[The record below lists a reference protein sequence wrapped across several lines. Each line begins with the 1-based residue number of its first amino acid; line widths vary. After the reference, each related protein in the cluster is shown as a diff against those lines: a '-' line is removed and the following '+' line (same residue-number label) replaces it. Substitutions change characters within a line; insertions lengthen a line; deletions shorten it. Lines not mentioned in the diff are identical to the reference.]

1 MFTKITLQFSQKKC
15 LLLSLLFL
23 FSSQLFSASQTLN
36 LTIEEQNWINNH
48 PIISVGV
55 DQNWPPFDFVDSNKN
70 HQGIASDYLEH
81 LSKKLNLK
89 FITTAGIW
97 ENVITGVKSGQLD
110 MLACASNTEERRNF
124 LNFTT
129 PYIEIDTVFVTRQD
143 QPAINTLS
151 ELSNKTVAL
160 PKSTYIHELLAK
172 QAIDISF
179 LFVRSNQEALQA
191 VSLGNADAYV
201 GNLAVIS
208 HFIEEDLLTN
218 LKIDNRL
225 PSEKS
230 KLAFAVSKKR
240 PLLHSILQKGLISLS
255 EDTHRE
261 IKRKWIN
268 FDSLVKK
275 KQPIHFTKKQQLWLQ
290 DHKNIRIGIDP
301 AWAPIEFIDPQ
312 NKTYQGIASD
322 YVAYIENSLSI
333 KTSYNPDLSWE
344 QVIDKIQNGEIDVLP
359 AVSITPDRKKYLNF
373 TKPYLKFPY
382 VIFTR
387 NDAAIITSIDELF
400 DKKIVVEKNYANHDI
415 LIANHPEIELILV
428 DNTEQALS
436 SLSLGHADAYM
447 GNLAASSHIILQSGL
462 NNIKVAAPTPFSNDL
477 AFAVR
482 KDWPEFINILQK
494 ALNSISQKEKNAYK
508 KKWFSIRFDHKIDT
522 TLIWKISSITA
533 AIFLIFS
540 LWVWQIRKQKE
551 ALRISKERFQLA
563 MNASKEG
570 LWDWNLKTDEVY
582 FSPSYSAML
591 GYQLDEFKN
600 THLTWENLLHPDD
613 KYNALKFVESKIK
626 MCSEHYEHEFRL
638 RHKSGQYLHIRS
650 TGSIVNIEN
659 GKATRAIGTQQ
670 NITEQKN
677 ITIALEQQKFALDA
691 SSIVVIT
698 DVKGIITYVND
709 QFCLISGYSRK
720 ELLGQNHRLLNSG
733 FHPSSFWK
741 NMFSQASKGI
751 PWRDEVCNKAKDGSL
766 YWVDSTIIGLFT
778 TQGKLDQYIAI
789 RTDISSRKTAEQKLK
804 KSEQQFSSLIHNI
817 PSTFY
822 QYKFNKKWTLSFLTD
837 AVESISGY
845 PVSFFI
851 DNPQSLINI
860 THPADIAPIKQKLQ
874 SSINLHLPYTLE
886 YRIIHKDNSIRWIY
900 EKGLPIYNDKNQP
913 LYLQGAIF
921 DITATKLAEI
931 ELEKAK
937 QVAEHA
943 NQFKSDFLSNM
954 SHEIRTP
961 MNAIVGL
968 GYLALKTEL
977 TSQQQDYIKKIQ
989 NASQSLLTII
999 NDILDFSKIEA
1010 GKLHLESINF
1020 QLDDNF
1026 ETLADLFRLACE
1038 DKNIE
1043 LIFDID
1049 PTIPTTLIGDP
1060 TRLSQVLINL
1070 CSNAIKFTEQGEI
1083 KVSVTPVEVN
1093 EHKAILKFSINDTGC
1108 GVEESKQ
1115 SQLFDSFFQ
1124 TDTSTTRTH
1133 GGTGLGLAISKQLVT
1148 LMNGS
1153 IGINS
1158 SQEHGSE
1165 FFFFIECGIAEK
1177 QKKSLTLP
1185 QPDLRGIRVLVVD
1198 DNITARNVLRDQLA
1212 SLSFKVTIVA
1222 NANEAYSVLT
1232 TTEKPFDLILMDWSM
1247 PEINGLDAVK
1257 HIKNNLHL
1265 HQIPSIIMVTAYAQE
1280 EVTNEAKNINLDAF
1294 ILKPATLSTLFDTII
1309 KVLRPNIKTTFPNLK
1324 PEQEK
1329 LSGSILLAEDNK
1341 INQQVAEELLKSF
1354 GLDVTIA
1361 DNGLIAVDKV
1371 FQQSA
1376 NKQIFDLIL
1385 MDIQMPELDG
1395 IQATHT
1401 IRNNQ
1406 DFKDLPIIAMTAH
1419 AMVGDKA
1426 KSLAAGMNEHI
1437 TKPIDPDEL
1446 YKVLSKWLTPKN
1458 SISPTKTIMTNPI
1471 DLTVLPDYSES
1482 LDVAWGLKRVGGN
1495 RSLFSKLLK
1504 DFYIDH
1510 QHDIELLEQS
1520 FNTKQL
1526 KTAKLIIHTIKGVSG
1541 NIGARELQQQSSKLE
1556 LAISSNQNYSEELNL
1571 FSSTFNSLMTELK
1584 LYNLQQLQQSTD
1596 IAKTELPNDQL
1607 ATQINQL
1614 YNLLNEGNSD
1624 AIEILA
1630 NIQKSL
1636 LNYSDSKIQALQ
1648 LAIEDY
1654 EFDQAITILKEICK
1668 EIKITIQ

>member
-1 MFTKITLQFSQKKC
+1 MFIKITLQFLQKKW
-15 LLLSLLFL
+15 LLLSLLIL
-23 FSSQLFSASQTLN
+23 FSSQLLSDPQLLN
-36 LTIEEQNWINNH
+36 LTIEEQDWLNKH

-55 DQNWPPFDFVDSNKN
+55 DQNWPPFDFVDSNKK
-70 HQGIASDYLEH
+70 HQGIASDYLEL
-81 LSKKLNLK
+81 LSERLKVK
-89 FITTAGIW
+89 FITTADVW
-97 ENVITGVKSGQLD
+97 KNVITGVKSGQFD
-110 MLACASNTEERRNF
+110 MLACASNTEERRKY

-129 PYIEIDTVFVTRQD
+129 PYIEIDTVFVTRKD
-143 QPAINTLS
+143 QPAINVLS

-160 PKSTYIHELLAK
+160 PKSTYIHELLEK
-172 QAIDISF
+172 QQIDISF
-179 LFVRSNQEALQA
+179 LFVKSNQEALQA
-191 VSLGNADAYV
+191 VSLGNADAYI

-208 HFIEEDLLTN
+208 HFIEKDLLTN

-230 KLAFAVSKKR
+230 KLAFAMSKDL
-240 PLLHSILQKGLISLS
+240 PLLHSILQKGLATLS

-261 IKRKWIN
+261 IKRKWIT
-268 FDSLVKK
+268 FDNLIKK
-275 KQPIHFTKKQQLWLQ
+275 KPILLTKNQQLWLQ
-290 DHKNIRIGIDP
+290 DHKNIRIGVDP
-301 AWAPIEFIDPQ
+301 AWAPIEYIDPQ
-312 NKTYQGIASD
+312 QKTYQGIASD
-322 YVAYIENSLSI
+322 YVAYIEKTLSI
-333 KTSYNPDLSWE
+333 KANYNPDLSWE
-344 QVIDKIQNGEIDVLP
+344 QVIDKIKNGKIDVLP
-359 AVSITPDRKKYLNF
+359 AVSITPDREKYLNF

-387 NDAAIITSIDELF
+387 NDAAIITSIDELL

-415 LIANHPEIELILV
+415 LIANYPEIELIVV

-482 KDWPEFINILQK
+482 KDWPEFIDILQK
-494 ALNSISQKEKNAYK
+494 SLDTISQKEKNAFK
-508 KKWFSIRFDHKIDT
+508 KKWFSIRFDHNIDKS
-522 TLIWKISSITA
+522 LIWKISSISA

-540 LWVWQIRKQKE
+540 LWLWQIRKQKE

-563 MNASKEG
+563 MSASKEG

-582 FSPSYSAML
+582 FSPSYSEML
-591 GYQLDEFKN
+591 GYQLDEFEN

-613 KYNALKFVESKIK
+613 KYSALKFVESKIK
-626 MCSEHYEHEFRL
+626 TCSEHYEHEFRL

-650 TGSIVNIEN
+650 TGSIVNTEN

-677 ITIALEQQKFALDA
+677 IKIALEQQKFALDA

-698 DVKGIITYVND
+698 DVKGTITYVND
-709 QFCLISGYSRK
+709 QFCLISGYNRE
-720 ELLGQNHRLLNSG
+720 ELIGQNHRLLNSG
-733 FHPSSFWK
+733 FHPTSFWK
-741 NMFSQASKGI
+741 HMFSQASKGI
-751 PWRDEVCNKAKDGSL
+751 PWRNEVCNKAKDGSL

-789 RTDISSRKTAEQKLK
+789 RTDISSRKTAEQKIK

-822 QYKFNKKWTLSFLTD
+822 QYKFNRKWTLSFLTD

-851 DNPQSLINI
+851 GNQQSLINI
-860 THPADIAPIKQKLQ
+860 THPDDIDAIKEKLQ

-886 YRIIHKDNSIRWIY
+886 YRIIHKDSSIRWIH
-900 EKGLPIYNDKNQP
+900 EKGLPVYNDKNQP

-961 MNAIVGL
+961 MNAIIGL

-977 TSQQQDYIKKIQ
+977 TSKQQDYIKKIQ

-1010 GKLHLESINF
+1010 GKLHLESVNF
-1020 QLDDNF
+1020 QLDENF
-1026 ETLADLFRLACE
+1026 ETLADLFRFACE
-1038 DKNIE
+1038 EKNIE

-1049 PTIPTTLIGDP
+1049 PKTPTTLIGDP
-1060 TRLSQVLINL
+1060 TRLSQVLVNL

-1083 KVSVTPVEVN
+1083 KVSVTPVEIHD
-1093 EHKAILKFSINDTGC
+1093 HKTILKFSVNDTGC
-1108 GVEESKQ
+1108 GIEESKQ

-1158 SQEHGSE
+1158 IQGQGSE
-1165 FFFFIECGIAEK
+1165 FFFSIECGIAET
-1177 QKKSLTLP
+1177 QKHSLALP

-1212 SLSFKVTIVA
+1212 SLSFKVTLVA
-1222 NANEAYSVLT
+1222 NANEAYSVLS
-1232 TTEKPFDLILMDWSM
+1232 TTEKSFDLILMDWSM
-1247 PEINGLDAVK
+1247 PEINGLEAVK

-1265 HQIPSIIMVTAYAQE
+1265 NKIPSIIMVTAYAQE
-1280 EVTNEAKNINLDAF
+1280 EVTKEAKEINLDAF
-1294 ILKPATLSTLFDTII
+1294 ILKPATLSSLFDTII
-1309 KVLRPNIKTTFPNLK
+1309 KVLRPNIKTILPNLK
-1324 PEQEK
+1324 VEQAK

-1354 GLDVTIA
+1354 GLEVTIA
-1361 DNGLIAVDKV
+1361 DNGLIAVDNV

-1376 NKQIFDLIL
+1376 NNQHFDLVL

-1395 IQATHT
+1395 IQATHA
-1401 IRNNQ
+1401 IRDNQ
-1406 DFKDLPIIAMTAH
+1406 DFQHLPIIAMTAH

-1446 YKVLSKWLTPKN
+1446 YKVLSHWLTPIKSN
-1458 SISPTKTIMTNPI
+1458 TPTKIIMTNEN

-1482 LDVAWGLKRVGGN
+1482 LDVSWGLKRVGGN

-1510 QHDIELLEQS
+1510 QHDIERLEQS
-1520 FNTKQL
+1520 FDTKQL
-1526 KTAKLIIHTIKGVSG
+1526 KTANLIIHTIKGVSG
-1541 NIGARELQQQSSKLE
+1541 NIGARQLQQQSSKLE
-1556 LAISSNQNYSEELNL
+1556 LAISSDQNYSEELNL
-1571 FSSTFNSLMTELK
+1571 FTAMFNTLMSELK
-1584 LYNLQQLQQSTD
+1584 QYNQQQLITID
-1596 IAKTELPNDQL
+1596 TPKTELSNAQL
-1607 ATQINQL
+1607 TTQINQL
-1614 YNLLNEGNSD
+1614 YNLLNEGDSN
-1624 AIEILA
+1624 AIKILTT
-1630 NIQKSL
+1630 IQKSL
-1636 LNYSDSKIQALQ
+1636 LNYSDNKIQILQ
-1648 LAIEDY
+1648 IAIEDY
-1654 EFDQAITILKEICK
+1654 EFDQAMIILKDICDEIN
-1668 EIKITIQ
+1668 IPIL